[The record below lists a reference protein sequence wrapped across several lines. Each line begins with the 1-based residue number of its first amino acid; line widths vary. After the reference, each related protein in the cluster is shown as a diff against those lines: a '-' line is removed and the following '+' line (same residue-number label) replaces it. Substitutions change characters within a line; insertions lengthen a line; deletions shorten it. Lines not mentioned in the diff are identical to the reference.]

1 VRPEARREG
10 IPTVSTSK
18 AAAPVPEPAP
28 KELAPDEKFRELM
41 SRGIA
46 AADRDALG
54 DALRAFRQAMKV
66 NPRDPGA
73 WNSLGVVLVRQ
84 GNLSG
89 GVEALRQALNVDAT
103 YAPAH
108 RNLGIALERQGRS
121 REAYGHYRSFL
132 LLVSEDHPD
141 RDAVRQRLAVPF
153 RHVPIP

>member
-1 VRPEARREG
+1 MSSSKEAA
-10 IPTVSTSK
+10 T
-18 AAAPVPEPAP
+18 PEPAP
-28 KELAPDEKFRELM
+28 KDLDPDEKFRELM
-41 SRGIA
+41 SRGTV
-46 AADRDALG
+46 AADRGALG
-54 DALRAFRQAMKV
+54 DALRAFRQAMKM

-73 WNSLGVVLVRQ
+73 WNSLGVVLVRR

-103 YAPAH
+103 YPPAH

-153 RHVPIP
+153 RQVPIP